1 MPVVEAVAVQVVVA
15 VMAAAQVVAVTVAA
29 QVVVMEGPPAVVM
42 EGPQAVVME
51 GPPAVVTVAVMA
63 VLQVVVIMEALPTSE
78 TVVLEPQIR
87 EQVVPELEILEP
99 AVLIRQVQGFSQNSC
114 QRGPT
119 RDGWAYSL
127 PMQIEDSAVSSTPSL
142 FQINDLPGTISIRG
156 GHKQLLPV
164 MEKLLRNWHIDP
176 TLSTIDKAPLIS
188 LEESSKGFIRRSNW
202 LSGEK
207 IYKHPVN
214 AVCDFIVDLIHAY
227 LSDKPD
233 LLCLHCAG
241 VEFAGGLVLFPNT
254 YQAGKSTLVVKLA
267 ALGLRLFSDDVIPYS
282 ISKREGMALSIPP
295 RLRIPLPNIEDN
307 DMSNYI
313 GTHKGPKSDRFLY
326 CDIEEEML
334 APLGEFAPIAG
345 ITILER
351 SDEQAPRI
359 QEADKGEVLR
369 NVILRN
375 FSRRSPALNILDTLF
390 DLVERTPCYT
400 LTYSTPDQAAELL
413 ITKFGTKMDQA
424 TAREARG
431 KS

>member
-1 MPVVEAVAVQVVVA
+1 MPVVEAAAVAVQVVVA
-15 VMAAAQVVAVTVAA
+15 VMAAAQVVVMEGPPAVVMEGPPAA
-29 QVVVMEGPPAVVM
+29 VMEGPQAVVMEGPPAVVM

-207 IYKHPVN
+207 LYKHPVN

-282 ISKREGMALSIPP
+282 ISKREGM
-295 RLRIPLPNIEDN
+295 
-307 DMSNYI
+307 
-313 GTHKGPKSDRFLY
+313 
-326 CDIEEEML
+326 
-334 APLGEFAPIAG
+334 
-345 ITILER
+345 
-351 SDEQAPRI
+351 
-359 QEADKGEVLR
+359 
-369 NVILRN
+369 
-375 FSRRSPALNILDTLF
+375 
-390 DLVERTPCYT
+390 
-400 LTYSTPDQAAELL
+400 
-413 ITKFGTKMDQA
+413 
-424 TAREARG
+424 
-431 KS
+431 